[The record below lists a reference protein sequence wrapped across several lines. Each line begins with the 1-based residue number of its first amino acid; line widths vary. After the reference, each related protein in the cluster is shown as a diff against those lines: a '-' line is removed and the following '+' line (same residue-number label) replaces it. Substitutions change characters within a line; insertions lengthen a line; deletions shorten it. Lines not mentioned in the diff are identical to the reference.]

1 MTSFALS
8 VFSHVLNFFISP
20 YLYHF
25 CPLELETVPP
35 RNRPT
40 RLRIDFRKVNDF
52 YVTQLVN
59 ERHVSYVLYDS
70 DWINS
75 IGRICIISEF
85 N

>member
-1 MTSFALS
+1 MEDALQ
-8 VFSHVLNFFISP
+8 VFSYVLNFFISS
-20 YLYHF
+20 YAVYF
-25 CPLELETVPP
+25 CPKLVP
-35 RNRPT
+35 RNRQT
-40 RLRIDFRKVNDF
+40 HLRIDFRKVNDF

-70 DWINS
+70 DRMNS